1 MARLTV
7 YKDNQISSTVVSN
20 LFIDEYMKDANDAQ
34 IKVYLYLLRM
44 MNAHQA
50 TSVPDIADKFNHT
63 EKEVIRAL
71 KYWEKQGLLNLDYDS
86 AEGTVTSI
94 RIHDLCALGLPGRNQ
109 ALQSVPT
116 FVPMPAGAETGTAAS
131 RSALT
136 AISPSFQTPALTVG
150 RAVTMPADS
159 FEKPSDGYTKPA
171 DSFTKPS
178 DGITKPS
185 YTPDQLRSFLDRQN
199 TAQLLGLAEAYI
211 GKPLTASE
219 MKSILY
225 ISDELHFSD
234 DLIDY
239 LMQYCVD
246 RGHKSFHYIEKTA
259 LEWAKSGIT
268 TPGQAQEYTKLYNK
282 TVYTIMKELG
292 KNTTPAPAE
301 ADYIIRWV
309 NEYGFSMDII
319 LEACRRTVLSVDKN
333 RFEFAEKILKSW
345 KEQNVRDKSD
355 IVKIDDMFHQRKK
368 TAAAP
373 SRQPASNRFNQ
384 FPQNDY
390 DFEALEK
397 ALLSN

>member
-7 YKDNQISSTVVSN
+7 YKDNQIGSTVVSN

-109 ALQSVPT
+109 ALQSIPT

-131 RSALT
+131 RNTLT
-136 AISPSFQTPALTVG
+136 AISPSFQTPAPTEG
-150 RAVTMPADS
+150 RAVTMPADG
-159 FEKPSDGYTKPA
+159 FQ
-171 DSFTKPS
+171 
-178 DGITKPS
+178 KPS

>member
-7 YKDNQISSTVVSN
+7 YKDNQVDSTVVSN

-34 IKVYLYLLRM
+34 LKVYLYLLRM

-71 KYWEKQGLLNLDYDS
+71 KYWEKQGLLDLDYDES
-86 AEGTVTSI
+86 SNLVTSI
-94 RIHDLCALGLPGRNQ
+94 RIHDLCAAGIPGTGRNAQ
-109 ALQSVPT
+109 TVPT
-116 FVPMPAGAETGTAAS
+116 FVPMPAASVSAAPISSQPVTAPMASLVPVSVVTGSSAAAEPA
-131 RSALT
+131 
-136 AISPSFQTPALTVG
+136 PFQ
-150 RAVTMPADS
+150 
-159 FEKPSDGYTKPA
+159 
-171 DSFTKPS
+171 
-178 DGITKPS
+178 KPS
-185 YTPDQLRSFLDRQN
+185 YSAEQLRQFMDRQN
-199 TAQLLGLAEAYI
+199 TAQLLGIAEAYI
-211 GKPLTASE
+211 GKPLTPSE

-225 ISDELHFSD
+225 FSDELHFSD

-259 LEWAKSGIT
+259 LEWAKAGIS
-268 TPGQAQEYTKLYNK
+268 TPKQAQEYSTLYNK

-301 ADYIIRWV
+301 MDYIVRWV

-319 LEACRRTVLSVDKN
+319 LEACKRTVLSVDKN
-333 RFEFAEKILKSW
+333 RFEFAEKILCSW
-345 KEQNVRDKSD
+345 KEQNVRQKSD
-355 IVKIDDMFHQRKK
+355 ILKIDDMFRQRRKA
-368 TAAAP
+368 TAA
-373 SRQPASNRFNQ
+373 PAKQNTNRFNQ

-390 DFEALEK
+390 DFDALEK